1 MSHARSEI
9 IAVYSRFIECD
20 EIPAHFVLFFFFFN
34 DPATPEFYPLS
45 LHDALPISL
54 YASGFSG
61 FYLPLMIVLWLLIL
75 RGSSIEFRNH
85 IKSAVWDP
93 LWDFLFCSSSLLLA
107 LFFRS
112 EEHTSELQSQSN
124 LVCRLLLEKKKQ

>member
-45 LHDALPISL
+45 LHDPLPIL
-54 YASGFSG
+54 ALVGDG
-61 FYLPLMIVLWLLIL
+61 GAAALERDRAAEEALEVRAAGLCIARVTGVAGEVL
-75 RGSSIEFRNH
+75 EE
-85 IKSAVWDP
+85 
-93 LWDFLFCSSSLLLA
+93 LLA
-107 LFFRS
+107 RRGERAPDGPRAEPDRKSTRLNS
-112 EEHTSELQSQSN
+112 SHSQISYAVFC
-124 LVCRLLLEKKKQ
+124 LKT